1 METSQ
6 PWAADWPSWKIP
18 NGARELIWAT
28 IVRRGLSSVRVRT
41 RIKSPRKWRRVGKS
55 RPLKAFLRV
64 TFALLSGGL
73 SGQTRGGRRLGTL
86 THCRAIFIEEAQAA
100 FPHGFVTWANRPL
113 SNNGQSMPARRFPPP
128 GPENRPNVIE
138 LCAKP

>member
-1 METSQ
+1 METLQ

-28 IVRRGLSSVRVRT
+28 IVRRGLSSVRART
-41 RIKSPRKWRRVGKS
+41 WIKSPRKWRRVGKF

-73 SGQTRGGRRLGTL
+73 LNRLGGGPNQSKNKNRLFGVGTTL
-86 THCRAIFIEEAQAA
+86 AVLGAE
-100 FPHGFVTWANRPL
+100 
-113 SNNGQSMPARRFPPP
+113 
-128 GPENRPNVIE
+128 
-138 LCAKP
+138 